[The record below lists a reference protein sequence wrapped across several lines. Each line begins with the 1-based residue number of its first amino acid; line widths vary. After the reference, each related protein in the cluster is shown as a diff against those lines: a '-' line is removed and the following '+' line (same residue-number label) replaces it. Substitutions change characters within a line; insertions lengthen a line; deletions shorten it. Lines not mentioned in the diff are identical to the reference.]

1 MSLIRCYH
9 KVSKCKGVKWK
20 REKKNLFFVHV
31 QVSEKQMTRNLTKE
45 IEDLDRKKYRIHC
58 YANTL

>member
-1 MSLIRCYH
+1 ME
-9 KVSKCKGVKWK
+9 K
-20 REKKNLFFVHV
+20 RKEKSFFVHV